1 MRSEDCRSAWL
12 WLAETSTSP
21 PDSWSGFPAVWCVL
35 VHWLSPWGSLTCP
48 FCLQALVSLH
58 SHKDSLLPG
67 AERLRN
73 GDPESLSELPV
84 ARTLCQP
91 SEVKIFLSHVAQISP
106 LAGWLVS
113 AAGRAE
119 IRGAGGMSCLGVQ

>member
-1 MRSEDCRSAWL
+1 M
-12 WLAETSTSP
+12 
-21 PDSWSGFPAVWCVL
+21 VWFSCSLVCV
-35 VHWLSPWGSLTCP
+35 GSLVVSLGLTDVCP
-48 FCLQALVSLH
+48 FSLQALVSLH

>member
-1 MRSEDCRSAWL
+1 MKTESQPGFGWQKQ
-12 WLAETSTSP
+12 P
-21 PDSWSGFPAVWCVL
+21 PHPQIPGL
-35 VHWLSPWGSLTCP
+35 VFLQSSVCGSLAVSLGLTDVCP
-48 FCLQALVSLH
+48 FSLQALVSLH

-106 LAGWLVS
+106 LVGWLVR

-119 IRGAGGMSCLGVQ
+119 IRGSGGMICLGVQ